1 LWKSEAR
8 RTNCSNN
15 ISGQHRPRL
24 FNRAM
29 RMNKLNSLQ
38 ELSRFRE
45 EQQRAIKARRDT
57 GTRISIGMG
66 TCGIAAGA
74 RETLEAIQVEIA
86 RRGIAA
92 EIASVGCIGMC
103 AKEPLV
109 DIQQAGGSHVL
120 YANVQPEMVGRLI
133 VEHILQGQPVK
144 EWVICRMTV
153 D

>member
-1 LWKSEAR
+1 M
-8 RTNCSNN
+8 
-15 ISGQHRPRL
+15 Q
-24 FNRAM
+24 M
-29 RMNKLNSLQ
+29 DKLNSLQ
-38 ELSRFRE
+38 EFSRFRE
-45 EQQRAIKARRDT
+45 VQRRSAQTRRDT

-74 RETLEAIQVEIA
+74 RETMEAIRAEIDRHKVE
-86 RRGIAA
+86 A

-109 DIQQAGGSHVL
+109 DIQQAGGAHVL
-120 YANVQPEMVGRLI
+120 YANVLPEMAGRLI
-133 VEHILQGQPVK
+133 EEHLLRGQPVK

>member
-1 LWKSEAR
+1 
-8 RTNCSNN
+8 
-15 ISGQHRPRL
+15 
-24 FNRAM
+24 M
-29 RMNKLNSLQ
+29 DKLNSLQ

-45 EQQRAIKARRDT
+45 ELKRSAQARRNT
-57 GTRISIGMG
+57 GTRIAIGMG

-74 RETLEAIQVEIA
+74 RETLEAIRTEIGRHQIDA
-86 RRGIAA
+86 Q
-92 EIASVGCIGMC
+92 IASVGCIGMC

-120 YANVQPEMVGRLI
+120 YANVLPEMVGSLI
-133 VEHILQGQPVK
+133 EEHLLRGQPVK